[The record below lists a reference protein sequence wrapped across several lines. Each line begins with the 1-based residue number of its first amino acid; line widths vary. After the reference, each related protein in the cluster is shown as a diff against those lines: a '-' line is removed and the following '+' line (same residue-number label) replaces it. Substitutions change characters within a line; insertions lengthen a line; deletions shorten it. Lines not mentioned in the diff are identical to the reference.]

1 MDKKNIDIST
11 STIIRIIL
19 FGLLLWT
26 AYLVRDVIIIVL
38 FSVVIA
44 SAVDP
49 AARWF
54 TKYRIPR
61 VLGVLATYLIVFVVL
76 GASFYIIIPPLFSE
90 FSDFISGAPSFF
102 EPQITPSENL
112 FGFLPKIPA
121 SFSLVLK
128 EIFENARSI
137 LAGDL
142 GGAAQGFLKTTVSIF
157 GGAMSFILVVVISFY
172 LSVQERGIENFL
184 RIVAPKEY
192 EGYIIGL
199 WNRSKKK
206 IGGWMQGQILL
217 GILVGVLVFLGLTIL
232 QVKYALLL
240 AILSAIFELIP
251 IFGPILAAIPAIA
264 IAFLQGPS
272 SALAVLILYVIIQQF
287 ENHLIYPVVVK
298 KATGVP
304 PILVIL
310 ALIIGGKLGG
320 FLGILLSVPL
330 ATVLMEIMN
339 DIASKKE
346 IV

>member
-1 MDKKNIDIST
+1 
-11 STIIRIIL
+11 
-19 FGLLLWT
+19 
-26 AYLVRDVIIIVL
+26 
-38 FSVVIA
+38 
-44 SAVDP
+44 
-49 AARWF
+49 
-54 TKYRIPR
+54 
-61 VLGVLATYLIVFVVL
+61 
-76 GASFYIIIPPLFSE
+76 
-90 FSDFISGAPSFF
+90 
-102 EPQITPSENL
+102 
-112 FGFLPKIPA
+112 
-121 SFSLVLK
+121 
-128 EIFENARSI
+128 
-137 LAGDL
+137 
-142 GGAAQGFLKTTVSIF
+142 
-157 GGAMSFILVVVISFY
+157 
-172 LSVQERGIENFL
+172 
-184 RIVAPKEY
+184 
-192 EGYIIGL
+192 
-199 WNRSKKK
+199 
-206 IGGWMQGQILL
+206 MQGQILL